1 MNQCAYGVW
10 KSQGDLPPIS
20 IPQTNWLQTPSI
32 VQIKKGK
39 WTVFNI
45 KVHQYLPLCRYV
57 NFINLMFFFSLCRS
71 LPSSWSSDSRCEFKG
86 TAKKSEKIESW
97 CYKSWY
103 KSRWAI
109 GSSRRH
115 SLYSGNWSHSL
126 LNKSQTWSPVGSLNF
141 FPLLCSIIC

>member
-39 WTVFNI
+39 WTVFSI
-45 KVHQYLPLCRYV
+45 KVALIYCYAVMIVLLW
-57 NFINLMFFFSLCRS
+57 FFFAICRS

-103 KSRWAI
+103 KTRWAT

-115 SLYSGNWSHSL
+115 SLYWGNWSHSL
-126 LNKSQTWSPVGSLNF
+126 LNKSQTWSPFGSLNF